1 MFLRRGSWY
10 SLGKVGALCCAFSF
24 LPPLRPSQAQAYTNV
39 HLISTWTQMH
49 LHVTIVQ
56 LIPFTVIHGNYQGSM
71 RKHRHNEQASHHAG
85 GNNELVVCEKVG
97 WLQER
102 GLKMMWCLDV
112 GRRVMSCSFLCTHM
126 ESSCVSSR
134 RWWLGVAVTF
144 TFLVLQAALGPG
156 TISSGSGKWVCNCRR
171 QRRCNRRRKTF
182 SHSGTRPP
190 CNNWRVAS
198 AKQDFPF
205 LLLDFS
211 SKHSAR
217 QPASTSLYHDTVCW
231 ICGYKA
237 IHLTTSARKEA
248 SGQYEQQFPADQQ
261 MVSAGRPSKYYDISP
276 GPPRFKE
283 RKQITT
289 KEKNGMARA
298 ACCNAPKD
306 TLICS
311 VFPFGVS
318 VFRIVFLRLHSADG
332 ARQGREAIKF
342 IQSDSQTVSLSP
354 CFYRRS

>member
-112 GRRVMSCSFLCTHM
+112 GRRVMSCSFFCIYM

-134 RWWLGVAVTF
+134 RWWLGVAVAF

-171 QRRCNRRRKTF
+171 QRRWNRRRKTF

-198 AKQDFPF
+198 ATAR
-205 LLLDFS
+205 LSVS
-211 SKHSAR
+211 SLGL
-217 QPASTSLYHDTVCW
+217 QFQTLGQTTSLYQPLPWHCLLNLRLQSHSSDHISPQRSVWAIWATVPCRPTDG
-231 ICGYKA
+231 I
-237 IHLTTSARKEA
+237 
-248 SGQYEQQFPADQQ
+248 
-261 MVSAGRPSKYYDISP
+261 GRPPFKILWHFPWPSSFQRKKTNYDQRKKWDGEGCMLQCPQGHANLLCLSLWCLGFQDRIPQASLSRWRSP
-276 GPPRFKE
+276 G
-283 RKQITT
+283 
-289 KEKNGMARA
+289 
-298 ACCNAPKD
+298 
-306 TLICS
+306 S
-311 VFPFGVS
+311 WS
-318 VFRIVFLRLHSADG
+318 H
-332 ARQGREAIKF
+332 
-342 IQSDSQTVSLSP
+342 
-354 CFYRRS
+354 